1 MSDATGATA
10 ASGAQSGAATQGAPP
25 KKPLPQ
31 VLLRRLVI
39 ALILSVV
46 LAIPAVIMGLLSNE
60 PAASGWA
67 SMAAIAGL
75 VAVAAAGPRI
85 GILTAI
91 VMGLLAPVSI
101 IAGMTPITGAA
112 LMALMC
118 LMLGRLSRFG
128 LHRATVLVVIFIA
141 WTLISPPP
149 WGPSESVMRTNETYL
164 AWMGAIFFVGALVP
178 VLIMPFLLRKMK
190 RPAPVL
196 HTREEAIPYTVSIT
210 VLSTVATYYVLA
222 NPTDFAGAFLVATIL
237 VLTQVGDAAVLK
249 PTLYRVIGTIL
260 GSTIVVLIVAQI
272 HSLAIVYLIGLILG
286 TTAVIAKFGPHQWLY
301 YTFITPTAV
310 CLNALSIGQVGEL
323 GQQRFVDNVAGAAL
337 VLIASGLTIAYSQW
351 QAKHGHVDEA
361 GQATQQ
367 SQLSLVDPR

>member
-1 MSDATGATA
+1 MKS
-10 ASGAQSGAATQGAPP
+10 
-25 KKPLPQ
+25 
-31 VLLRRLVI
+31 LLRRLVI
-39 ALILSVV
+39 ALILAVI
-46 LAIPAVIMGLLSNE
+46 LAIPAVIMSLLTNE

-67 SMAAIAGL
+67 SMAAIGGL

-85 GILTAI
+85 GVITAI

-101 IAGMTPITGAA
+101 IAGQTPITGAA

-141 WTLISPPP
+141 WTLIAPPP
-149 WGPSESVMRTNETYL
+149 WGPTESVVRTDETYL

-196 HTREEAIPYTVSIT
+196 HTRDEAVPYTVSIT
-210 VLSTVATYYVLA
+210 VLATISTYYVLA

-237 VLTQVGDAAVLK
+237 VLTQVGEAAVLK
-249 PTLYRVIGTIL
+249 PTIYRVIGTIL

-272 HSLAIVYLIGLILG
+272 HSLPVVYLIGLILG
-286 TTAVIAKFGPHQWLY
+286 TAAVIAKFGPHPWLY

-310 CLNALSIGQVGEL
+310 FLNALSVQQVGEL
-323 GQQRFVDNVAGAAL
+323 GEQRLVDNIVGAVL
-337 VLIASGLTIAYSQW
+337 VLIAAGLTIAYSQW
-351 QAKHGHVDEA
+351 HAKHGHIDAAE
-361 GQATQQ
+361 QAEQQ
-367 SQLSLVDPR
+367 KLLSLTDPR